1 MPRKE
6 EKLESTKPTITLSRN
21 YMITHIQGKL
31 IEKNP
36 NNVIIECNGIGYT
49 LPISLQTFSNIPD
62 KENIKLHT
70 YLIIR
75 EDAHIL
81 YGFWEITER
90 EIFKLLIS
98 VSGVGPSTAIT
109 MLSSMNTQEIQHA
122 IATEDVEKIKSVK
135 GIGIKTAQRVIVDLK
150 DKILKTYD
158 ISEEFSISNNTI
170 KNEAL
175 SALEVLG
182 FTRKKVDNIIQ
193 VILKDS
199 PDIKLEELIKR
210 GLKNL

>member
-1 MPRKE
+1 
-6 EKLESTKPTITLSRN
+6 
-21 YMITHIQGKL
+21 MITHIRGKL

-36 NNVIIECNGIGYT
+36 NNAIIECNGIGYI

-70 YLIIR
+70 HLIIR
-75 EDAHIL
+75 EDAQIL
-81 YGFWEITER
+81 YGFWEKMER

-109 MLSSMNTQEIQHA
+109 MLSSMNTKEIQHA
-122 IATEDVEKIKSVK
+122 IASEDVEKIKSVK

-158 ISEEFSISNNTI
+158 ISEELSIGNNTI

-193 VILKDS
+193 VILQDS

>member
-1 MPRKE
+1 
-6 EKLESTKPTITLSRN
+6 
-21 YMITHIQGKL
+21 MITHIRGKL
-31 IEKNP
+31 VEKNP
-36 NNVIIECNGIGYT
+36 NNVIVECNGIGYI

-62 KENIKLHT
+62 RENIKLHT
-70 YLIIR
+70 HLIIR

-81 YGFWEITER
+81 YGFWEVIER

-109 MLSSMNTQEIQHA
+109 MLSSMNTEEIQRA
-122 IATEDVEKIKSVK
+122 IASEDVEKIKSVK

-150 DKILKTYD
+150 DKILKTYN
-158 ISEEFSISNNTI
+158 ISEDLSIPNNTI

-193 VILKDS
+193 VILQDS
-199 PDIKLEELIKR
+199 PNIKLEELIKR
-210 GLKNL
+210 ALKNL

>member
-1 MPRKE
+1 
-6 EKLESTKPTITLSRN
+6 
-21 YMITHIQGKL
+21 MITHISGKL

-36 NNVIIECNGIGYT
+36 NHVIIECNGLGYILT
-49 LPISLQTFSNIPD
+49 ISLQTFSNIPD
-62 KENIKLHT
+62 RENIKLFTH
-70 YLIIR
+70 LSIR

-81 YGFWEITER
+81 YGFVDKIER

-109 MLSSMNTQEIQHA
+109 MLSSMDSNEIQRA
-122 IATEDVEKIKSVK
+122 IASEDVEKIRSVK

-150 DKILKTYD
+150 DKILKIY
-158 ISEEFSISNNTI
+158 EFSEDLPISNNTI

-182 FTRKKVDNIIQ
+182 FSRKKVDKIIQ
-193 VILKDS
+193 VILQDS
-199 PDIKLEELIKR
+199 PSISLEELIKKA
-210 GLKNL
+210 LKNL

>member
-1 MPRKE
+1 
-6 EKLESTKPTITLSRN
+6 
-21 YMITHIQGKL
+21 MITHISGKL

-36 NNVIIECNGIGYT
+36 TNVIIECNGLGYF
-49 LPISLQTFSNIPD
+49 LPISLQTFSKIPD
-62 KENIKLHT
+62 KENAKLFT
-70 YLIIR
+70 YLNIR

-81 YGFWEITER
+81 FGFADKIER

-109 MLSSMNTQEIQHA
+109 MLSSMENEEIQQA
-122 IATEDVEKIKSVK
+122 IASEDVEKIKSVK

-150 DKILKTYD
+150 DKILKTYNLSKD
-158 ISEEFSISNNTI
+158 ITVSNNTI

-182 FTRKKVDNIIQ
+182 FPRKRVDKTIQ
-193 VILKDS
+193 VIIKDF
-199 PDIKLEELIKR
+199 PDIGLEELIKKA
-210 GLKNL
+210 LKNL